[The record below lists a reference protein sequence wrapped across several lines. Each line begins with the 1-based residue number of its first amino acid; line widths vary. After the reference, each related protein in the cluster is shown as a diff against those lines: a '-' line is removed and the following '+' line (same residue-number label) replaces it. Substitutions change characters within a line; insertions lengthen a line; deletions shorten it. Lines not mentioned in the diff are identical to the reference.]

1 MFRMKRDFLS
11 QVEKNIEVQAGGLL
25 AMAREDQAFSQA
37 RGELARLE
45 IADRLRAKI
54 GKSIKVLIIEIGWFE
69 GTVQQVFLDH
79 LLLKIHSKLWL
90 IKFFSLQAVQRLEQG
105 VKKPNRLEKNWT
117 ISSTFRD
124 WMIDQTK
131 VTIRTVQGLSINGEI
146 TRIYQDHLEIGSAL
160 EVTAVPFQAI
170 LVAMRNY
177 EI

>member
-1 MFRMKRDFLS
+1 MKRDFLS

-37 RGELARLE
+37 RGELAQLE

-54 GKSIKVLIIEIGWFE
+54 GTSIKVLILELGWFE
-69 GTVQQVFLDH
+69 GIVQQVFSDH

-90 IKFFSLQAVQRLEQG
+90 INFLSLQAVQNLEQ
-105 VKKPNRLEKNWT
+105 VTKKPNRLERNWGMN
-117 ISSTFRD
+117 STFRD
-124 WMIDQTK
+124 WLIDQTK
-131 VTIRTVQGLSINGEI
+131 VTIRVAQGVTLSGEI
-146 TRIYQDHLEIGSAL
+146 TRIYQDHLEISSVL

>member
-1 MFRMKRDFLS
+1 MKRDLLS

-37 RGELARLE
+37 RGELAQLE
-45 IADRLRAKI
+45 ISDRLRAHT
-54 GKSIKVLIIEIGWFE
+54 GASLKVLITDLGWFE

-90 IKFFSLQAVQRLEQG
+90 INFSSLQAVQKLAQG
-105 VKKPNRLEKNWT
+105 IKKPNRLEKNWGMN
-117 ISSTFRD
+117 STFRD
-124 WMIDQTK
+124 WMIDQSK
-131 VTIRTVQGLSINGEI
+131 ITIRTAPGAIISGEI
-146 TRIYQDHLEIGSAL
+146 SRIYQDHLEISTIV
-160 EVTAVPFQAI
+160 EVTAVPFSAI